1 MQDIF
6 ITATNT
12 DVGKTWTTLRLIESL
27 KHAGLTPGVFKPIE
41 TGVQNFP
48 QDATVLLNSIQKV
61 NTAFRSISVN
71 DICPV
76 QFSLPA
82 APFVAAK
89 GIQIDFDL
97 IQEKYTQLKSAC
109 DILLIEGAG
118 GLLVPLTER
127 YFMSDLIETFDAV
140 TLLVTHDR
148 LGCINDTF
156 LNLFYLEQQK
166 IDFTWCVNLR
176 DREAF
181 LRTTHPFYETAFERY
196 YTVQDDLDEITRL
209 LIRQ

>member
-1 MQDIF
+1 MRDIF

-12 DVGKTWTTLRLIESL
+12 DVGKTYTTLQLIESL
-27 KHAGLTPGVFKPIE
+27 NREGVKPGVFKPIE

-48 QDATVLLNSIQKV
+48 QDATILLKSVQKV
-61 NTAFRSISVN
+61 NTAFRSMTLN

-82 APFVAAK
+82 APFVAAQ
-89 GIQIDFDL
+89 GAEIDFDL
-97 IQEKYTQLKSAC
+97 IQEKYKHLKAAC

-118 GLLVPLTER
+118 GLLVPLTEH
-127 YFMSDLIETFDAV
+127 YFMSDLIKTFDAT

-148 LGCINDTF
+148 LGCINDTL
-156 LNLFYLEQQK
+156 LNLYYLKQQK

-176 DREAF
+176 DKEAF
-181 LRTTHPFYETAFERY
+181 LRTTHPFYNAAFERY
-196 YTVQDDLDEITRL
+196 YILQDDLDEITRIL
-209 LIRQ
+209 LSK